1 MTLPRETVHE
11 LMALVDGQ
19 LEGEARA
26 RAEHLVATD
35 DEARRLVEAM
45 RASPVGQWVRDAE
58 AKRSREITDIADAVM
73 IRLGPSAVPNVAEGG
88 VVRLA
93 PRPRRRSGR
102 GPAVVAGF
110 GAALVLAAAIA
121 LYLRAGSR
129 PPGEDVAPVASVV
142 LPPSAEPLASASA
155 APGPASGSG
164 VEVNQIEAP
173 SRSVHVFEIP
183 MGAAAAAATTTGHS
197 SVVIWVEEDAGAVK

>member
-1 MTLPRETVHE
+1 MTLPRETMLE
-11 LMALVDGQ
+11 LMGLVDGQ
-19 LEGEARA
+19 LEGEAKA

-35 DEARRLVEAM
+35 EEARRLVEAM

-58 AKRSREITDIADAVM
+58 AERSREVTGIADAVM
-73 IRLGPSAVPNVAEGG
+73 IRLGPSAVPNAEGG

-110 GAALVLAAAIA
+110 AAALVLAAGIA
-121 LYLRAGSR
+121 LYLRAGSG
-129 PPGEDVAPVASVV
+129 PVGDEVAPVASVV

-155 APGPASGSG
+155 APKPGSGPG

-183 MGAAAAAATTTGHS
+183 MGAAAAAAATTTGHS
-197 SVVIWVEEDAGAVK
+197 SVVIWVEEDAGAAK